1 MPTNLRWPVVYDLE
15 DGLVDATVP
24 DAIVQRLRTSRAG
37 IPRGAVLISGTVLRD
52 GGHTWVDV
60 DALDV
65 VDDLPGSAAGAA

>member
-1 MPTNLRWPVVYDLE
+1 
-15 DGLVDATVP
+15 
-24 DAIVQRLRTSRAG
+24 
-37 IPRGAVLISGTVLRD
+37 VLRD